1 MKELLLKKAHVA
13 LFENH
18 SGAKHLS
25 LLCRDPIYFK
35 RDPVLPGRDENV
47 QASYKLNTPL
57 LRKDFMLTT
66 TCMVPPNSYQSSF
79 P

>member
-35 RDPVLPGRDENV
+35 RDPVLPGRDEKR
-47 QASYKLNTPL
+47 AG
-57 LRKDFMLTT
+57 FI
-66 TCMVPPNSYQSSF
+66 
-79 P
+79 